1 MVVESKWRFLWD
13 RKTVVSILF
22 LFALVASLQSL
33 TQPKKTWEEGGKE
46 YNRYNNYTI
55 FERSFH
61 HLKNQEDLYI
71 LFPEEQWDLYKYSP
85 TFSVFFGVF
94 AVFPDSIGLTLWNLL
109 NCLIVVLG
117 VYYLPKI
124 TEKQKGLILLLSIF
138 EMLTSLQNSQS
149 NGLMAGLLLL
159 AFGLLERKHI
169 FWATLLLV
177 FSVYIKLFGL
187 VGFALFLF
195 YPQKIKFILYSLFW
209 AVILFLL
216 PLLFVDIHQYTF
228 LFKSWGNMLSNDHSA
243 SYGLSVMGWLNA
255 WFGWAGNKLFIV
267 GIGVLLFLV
276 PLVRFKQYANPN
288 FRLLMLV
295 SILLWTVIFNHKAE
309 SPTFIIA
316 FSGAAIWF
324 FSANKSPINLVLFV
338 MAFIFT
344 TISPTDLFPKVVRNE
359 LIEPFQLKVFPCIL
373 IWFKVLYD
381 LLLLGREKNLLLL
394 NEKKTN
400 R

>member
-1 MVVESKWRFLWD
+1 MVVESKWRFLWN

-22 LFALVASLQSL
+22 LFALVASFQSL
-33 TQPKKTWEEGGKE
+33 VQPKKTWEEGGKE

-94 AVFPDSIGLTLWNLL
+94 AVFPDALGLTLWNLL
-109 NCLIVVLG
+109 NCLIVVVG
-117 VYYLPKI
+117 IYYLPKF
-124 TEKQKGLILLLSIF
+124 TEKQKGLILLFSIF

-149 NGLMAGLLLL
+149 NGLMAGLLIL

-169 FWATLLLV
+169 FWAALLLV

-209 AVILFLL
+209 AVVLFLL

-255 WFGWAGNKLFIV
+255 WFGWAGNKLFVV
-267 GIGVLLFLV
+267 GLGVLLFLI
-276 PLVRFKQYANPN
+276 PLLRFKQYANPH

-324 FSANKSPINLVLFV
+324 FSGNKSPLNLILFA

-359 LIEPFQLKVFPCIL
+359 FIEPFQLKVFPCIL

-381 LLLLGREKNLLLL
+381 LLFIERDRVEVAVELEKN
-394 NEKKTN
+394 
-400 R
+400 